1 MFSVNPSVHAQH
13 AMNVHDTRRPVC
25 NVHNTP
31 VAEEAGEL
39 NLLGYQCLGGADGS
53 LSCLS

>member
-39 NLLGYQCLGGADGS
+39 NLLGYRGLGAD